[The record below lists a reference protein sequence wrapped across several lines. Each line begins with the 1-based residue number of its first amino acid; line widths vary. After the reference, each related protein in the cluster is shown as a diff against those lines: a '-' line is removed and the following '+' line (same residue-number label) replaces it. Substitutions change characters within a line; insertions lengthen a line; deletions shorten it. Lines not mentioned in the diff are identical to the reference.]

1 MTEEI
6 IKFDLGDVELLSG
19 EKLTSAVLVAKTW
32 GRLSAARDNVIVLP
46 TYYTGTHG
54 GYAPLVGPGNVF
66 DANHYFVVSPNLFG
80 NGLSTSPSNAIETN
94 SGPRFPQVD
103 VYDNALCPYPL
114 VTPGLVVTD
123 IQLVAGPSMCTTQAF
138 VWPVAFQSLVRR
150 LSPVSCS
157 PYRPL
162 PN

>member
-46 TYYTGTHG
+46 TYYTGTHE

-66 DANHYFVVSPNLFG
+66 DTNRYFVVSPNLFG
-80 NGLSTSPSNAIETN
+80 NGLSTSPSNAIDSN

-103 VYDNALCPYPL
+103 VYDNVLCQHRL
-114 VTPGLVVTD
+114 LTERFDVTD
-123 IQLVAGPSMCTTQAF
+123 IQLVAGWSGFSLGSGISGSGAADFALVWLCPLFPS
-138 VWPVAFQSLVRR
+138 
-150 LSPVSCS
+150 
-157 PYRPL
+157 
-162 PN
+162 